1 MMHQKS
7 TKSSVKEPAT
17 RQPVGKKSRFNEH
30 PHDRKLF
37 IETYGCQMNEYD
49 SGIVRTMFDERGY
62 SKAESDET
70 AGVILINTCAVREKA
85 HERVYGRLQNLAH
98 LKRKN
103 PRLIIGILGCMAQN
117 LGEDLFS
124 MGLPVDLILG
134 PDNYRNLPELI
145 DTLRNEPGQA
155 YQLTRISS
163 TETYDELEP
172 EVISGPLAF
181 VTIMR
186 GCNNFCSFC
195 VVPYTRGR
203 ERSRPPESIINEIN
217 HLIENRNIQEVTLL
231 GQNVNSYLFAENHV
245 STDFTELVKQVLD
258 QTKIRRIR
266 FTSPHPHD
274 FPIKLLELMASTDRF
289 CSSIHLPV
297 QSGSTKILNKMKRDY
312 TREQYLS
319 LVDTIRSIV
328 PNVEITTDIIVGFPG
343 ETEEDFQD
351 TLSLVKQVGYEK
363 AFMFH
368 YSEREHTTAK
378 RQFEDDVPLEEK
390 LKRLTELISLQTSI
404 SGVQNRAEH
413 GREYDILIEGQSRRS
428 TKEWMG
434 RNEGGK
440 AVIVS
445 VPEALQET
453 MTESIGKMIR
463 VKIDR
468 SSQATLRGQF
478 VAFSK

>member
-1 MMHQKS
+1 MMNQES
-7 TKSSVKEPAT
+7 AKSSVKEPITLQSA
-17 RQPVGKKSRFNEH
+17 RKKSEKKNEH
-30 PHDRKLF
+30 PNDRKLF

-49 SGIVRTMFDERGY
+49 SGIVRTLFDERGY
-62 SKAESDET
+62 SKAENDES

-85 HERVYGRLQNLAH
+85 HERVYGRLQNMAH

-134 PDNYRNLPELI
+134 PDNYRNLPDLI
-145 DTLRNEPGQA
+145 DTLRNEPGRA

-163 TETYDELEP
+163 SETYDELEP

-203 ERSRPPESIINEIN
+203 ERSRPPESIINEVN
-217 HLIENRNIQEVTLL
+217 HLIENRNIREVTLL
-231 GQNVNSYLFAENHV
+231 GQNVNSYRHLEV
-245 STDFTELVKQVLD
+245 DFTELVKQILD
-258 QTKIRRIR
+258 KTNIRRIR

-274 FPIKLLELMASTDRF
+274 FPVKLLELMASTDRF

-297 QSGSTKILNKMKRDY
+297 QSGSTKILQRMKRDY
-312 TREQYLS
+312 TREEYLS
-319 LVDTIRSIV
+319 LVNTIRTIV

-343 ETEEDFQD
+343 ETEQDFQD
-351 TLSLVKQVGYEK
+351 TLNLVKQVGYEK

-368 YSEREHTTAK
+368 YSEREHTSAK
-378 RQFEDDVPLEEK
+378 RQFEDDVPTEEK

-413 GREYDILIEGQSRRS
+413 GREYSVLIEGQSRRS

-434 RNEGGK
+434 RTEGGK
-440 AVIVS
+440 VVIVP
-445 VPEALQET
+445 VPESLQPT
-453 MTESIGKMIR
+453 MTDSIGRIVK

-478 VAFSK
+478 IAFDE